1 MVVCTGV
8 LAALTAAELMTPQRL
23 LAVAMTMGVSFA
35 FSGPASMAIAANAVP
50 SEDLASAVSLQS
62 AANNLTRVMGPL
74 LAAPLLALG
83 RFELSFADG
92 GRERRDSVRAG
103 LAQIGNVQL
112 IAIHDA
118 ARPFVSPR
126 LIDDVVAAA
135 ARHGAALP
143 AVAATDTVKLR
154 DDQGFVDSTV
164 PRQRVWLAQT
174 PQIFRADWIRRAH
187 EEARTTGAESTDDAM
202 LVEQLGLRVHLV
214 SGDPTN
220 RKITTPEDREWAEWW
235 LSKHPAPR

>member
-1 MVVCTGV
+1 M
-8 LAALTAAELMTPQRL
+8 LTAAILVAAGPGTRL
-23 LAVAMTMGVSFA
+23 GAGQAKAFVPLAGLPLFVYSLRALQTCG
-35 FSGPASMAIAANAVP
+35 AISRVVVVVP
-50 SEDLASAVSLQS
+50 STRKAEAEEVSRS
-62 AANNLTRVMGPL
+62 DRPW
-74 LAAPLLALG
+74 

-92 GRERRDSVRAG
+92 GRERQDSVRAG

-174 PQIFRADWIRRAH
+174 PQVFRADWIRRAH